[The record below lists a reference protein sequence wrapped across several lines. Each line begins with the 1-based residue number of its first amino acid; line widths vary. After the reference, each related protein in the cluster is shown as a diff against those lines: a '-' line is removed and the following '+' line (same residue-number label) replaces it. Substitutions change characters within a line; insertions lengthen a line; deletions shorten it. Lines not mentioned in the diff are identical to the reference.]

1 MKNLFATMDA
11 SGDGVINFDEF
22 SKLVQSPMLQFL
34 LSQFLGLDQVIAFVN
49 HYDLHAHCSQG
60 H

>member
-1 MKNLFATMDA
+1 MDA

-34 LSQFLGLDQVIAFVN
+34 LSQLLGLHQVIAFVN
-49 HYDLHAHCSQG
+49 QYDLHAHCSQG
-60 H
+60 EGH